1 MANIVCPYCESV
13 CKVLTD
19 NLAECRVCNE
29 FFEIEDEVPPKIIK
43 TKPSKK
49 VEDNLLDGF

>member
-1 MANIVCPYCESV
+1 MANIVCLYCESI
-13 CKVLTD
+13 CKAIAD
-19 NLAECRVCNE
+19 NLAECKVCNE
-29 FFEIEDEVPPKIIK
+29 IFEIEDEVPPKTIK